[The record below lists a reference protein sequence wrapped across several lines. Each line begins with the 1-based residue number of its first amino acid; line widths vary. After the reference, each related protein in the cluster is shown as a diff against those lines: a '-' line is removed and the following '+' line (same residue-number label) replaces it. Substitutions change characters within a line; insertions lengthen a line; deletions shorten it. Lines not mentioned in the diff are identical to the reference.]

1 MYLYSK
7 SKNLFYLK
15 ENIDN
20 YKITGVLPGDCIDVT
35 DEVFNTYSGNPP
47 PGKVRIAGE
56 DGMPD
61 WGDIPSPTRDELI
74 AIVENERQRLLA
86 YADVVMQDWRTEL
99 MLGEISDD
107 NKAKLSEWLA
117 YKNEVKSIDVTAN
130 PEHINWPALPKV

>member
-35 DEVFNTYSGNPP
+35 DEVFNKYSGNSP

-61 WGDIPSPTRDELI
+61 WGDIPPPTHNELVD
-74 AIVENERQRLLA
+74 AAESEKKYRLA
-86 YADVVMQDWRTEL
+86 ESDAATADWRTEL
-99 MLGEISDD
+99 ALGIIDD
-107 NKAKLSEWLA
+107 DDKAKLTAWMKYIKA
-117 YKNEVKSIDVTAN
+117 VKAIDTSTAPDVT
-130 PEHINWPALPKV
+130 WPDKPA

>member
-35 DEVFNTYSGNPP
+35 DEVFNKYSGHPP
-47 PGKVRIAGE
+47 SGKVRIAGE
-56 DGMPD
+56 DGMPA

-117 YKNEVKSIDVTAN
+117 YKNEVKSVDVTTN
-130 PEHINWPALPKV
+130 PEHVNWPAPPKV